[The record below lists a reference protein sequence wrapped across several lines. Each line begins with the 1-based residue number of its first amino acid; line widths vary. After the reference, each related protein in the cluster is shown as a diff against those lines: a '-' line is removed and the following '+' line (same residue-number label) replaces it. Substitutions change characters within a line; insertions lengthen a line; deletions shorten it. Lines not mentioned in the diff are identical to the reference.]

1 MKAVLQ
7 YRAGSG
13 FRQLIAETVPGWLD
27 VVVVDEADKETFA
40 AEMASATVLLHV
52 LEQVTAD
59 VITNAPALKLI
70 QKIGVG
76 VNTIDLDTAQT
87 NDIAVCNMPGT
98 NSRAVA
104 EMTLMLILAAL
115 RRVSYF
121 DPRMRDGEGWSF
133 DRNAFDGIGE
143 IAGRTVGLVGY
154 GEVARIL
161 APILNAMSAGVLYTA
176 TSPKDDAEADWRDL
190 PDLLSES
197 DIVSLHLPLTPE
209 SERMIDAPAIASM
222 KSGSVLVNTARGG
235 LVDETA
241 LCDALKSGHLRA
253 AGLDTFRLEPTP
265 TGNPLFELDNVVVM
279 PHIAW
284 LTPETL
290 DRSLGVAFE
299 NCRRLRDGEDVLFRV
314 I

>member
-7 YRAGSG
+7 YRASSG
-13 FRQLIAETVPGWLD
+13 FRQRIAETVPGWLD
-27 VVVVDEADKETFA
+27 VVIVDEADKKTFA
-40 AEMASATVLLHV
+40 AEMASAEILLHV

-76 VNTIDLDTAQT
+76 VNTIDLDAAQA

-104 EMTLMLILAAL
+104 EMTLMLTLAAL

-121 DPRMRDGEGWSF
+121 DPRMRDGAGWTP
-133 DRNAFDGIGE
+133 DLNAFDGIGE
-143 IAGRTVGLVGY
+143 IAGRTVGLIGY

-161 APILNAMSAGVLYTA
+161 APILGAMSAGVLYTA

-209 SERMIDAPAIASM
+209 SERMIDAPAFASM
-222 KSGSVLVNTARGG
+222 KTGSVLVNTARGG

-241 LCDALKSGHLRA
+241 LYDALKSGHLRA

-265 TGNPLFELDNVVVM
+265 ADNPLFELDNVVLM

-290 DRSLGVAFE
+290 DRSLGMAFE
-299 NCRRLRDGEDVLFRV
+299 NCRRLRDGEDMLFRV